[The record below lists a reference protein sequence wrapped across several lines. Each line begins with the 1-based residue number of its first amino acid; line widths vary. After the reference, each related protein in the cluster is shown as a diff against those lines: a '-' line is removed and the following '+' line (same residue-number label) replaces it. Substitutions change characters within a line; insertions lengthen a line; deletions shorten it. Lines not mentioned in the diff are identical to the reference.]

1 MLKVHIRVQSWA
13 LLAGLLA
20 SVPSA
25 KGQSNK
31 LPAGPGK
38 DAFVA
43 VCGACHAPEI
53 VLDLKKSRD
62 GWSATIDDM
71 VAKGASGTDQQMQ
84 YILDYLS
91 KNFGKSTALK
101 IDINTASKE
110 KRRQVLEASSKDAEA
125 ITYYRDEHG
134 KFKLWDDLKKASEI
148 DINKF
153 LAKKDRITSK
163 GGACLDRAA
172 L

>member
-1 MLKVHIRVQSWA
+1 MFKVHIRVKSWA

-25 KGQSNK
+25 KGQSK
-31 LPAGPGK
+31 LPAGSGK

-71 VAKGASGTDQQMQ
+71 VDKGASGTDQQMQ
-84 YILDYLS
+84 DILDYLS
-91 KNFGKSTALK
+91 KNFGKSTAAK
-101 IDINTASKE
+101 IDINTASNE
-110 KRRQVLEASSKDAEA
+110 QLRQVLDLSSKDAEA
-125 ITYYRDEHG
+125 ITHYRDEHG
-134 KFKLWDDLKKASEI
+134 KFKSWDDLKRISEI
-148 DINKF
+148 DINKL
-153 LAKKDRITSK
+153 LAKKDQITF
-163 GGACLDRAA
+163 
-172 L
+172 

>member
-1 MLKVHIRVQSWA
+1 MFKVHIRVKSWA

-25 KGQSNK
+25 KGQSK

-71 VAKGASGTDQQMQ
+71 VDKGASGTDQQMQ
-84 YILDYLS
+84 DILDYLS
-91 KNFGKSTALK
+91 KNFSKSTAAK
-101 IDINTASKE
+101 IDINTASNE
-110 KRRQVLEASSKDAEA
+110 QLRQVLEVSSKDAEA
-125 ITYYRDEHG
+125 ITRYRDEHG
-134 KFKLWDDLKKASEI
+134 KFKSWDDLKRISEI
-148 DINKF
+148 DINKL
-153 LAKKDRITSK
+153 LAKKDQITF
-163 GGACLDRAA
+163 
-172 L
+172 

>member
-1 MLKVHIRVQSWA
+1 MFKVHIRVKSWA

-25 KGQSNK
+25 KGQSK

-53 VLDLKKSRD
+53 VIDLKKSRD

-71 VAKGASGTDQQMQ
+71 VDKGASGTDQQMQ
-84 YILDYLS
+84 DILDYLS
-91 KNFGKSTALK
+91 KNFGKSTAAK
-101 IDINTASKE
+101 IDINTASNE
-110 KRRQVLEASSKDAEA
+110 QLRQVLDLSSKDAEA
-125 ITYYRDEHG
+125 ITHYRGEHG
-134 KFKLWDDLKKASEI
+134 KFKSWDDLKRISEI
-148 DINKF
+148 DINKL
-153 LAKKDRITSK
+153 LAKKDQITF
-163 GGACLDRAA
+163 
-172 L
+172 